1 MRRILIIFS
10 LSILIYS
17 CSRLNENSNSEIENI
32 TSKVENKRIINDKLL
47 AFKTVYIAELGEKK
61 YFELEKE
68 IDKGKIEIEY
78 INDIIYISYYK
89 ELNACGEY
97 DGNIEF
103 INDTINLQIDLISD
117 EVCTSTVIDKVTFLI
132 DNPGRKKKFIIK

>member
-1 MRRILIIFS
+1 M
-10 LSILIYS
+10 SILIFS
-17 CSRLNENSNSEIENI
+17 CSQINEKSNIEIEDT
-32 TSKVENKRIINDKLL
+32 TSKIEVNRNINDKLL

-78 INDIIYISYYK
+78 INDIIYVSYYK

-97 DGNIEF
+97 DGNIEI
-103 INDTINLQIDLISD
+103 INDTINLQIDLISG
-117 EVCTSTVIDKVTFLI
+117 EVCTSTIIDKVTFLI
-132 DNPGRKKKFIIK
+132 DNPDKKRNS